1 MAIGKKCFIYV
12 HDKCIEEAALIESR
26 GPVALV
32 EWRGAFCEVVS
43 RRLKEKREPISS
55 MQTNRLLEA

>member
-1 MAIGKKCFIYV
+1 MAIGKKVFIFV
-12 HDKCIEEAALIESR
+12 HEKCTEEAALIESR
-26 GPVALV
+26 GPLSLV

-55 MQTNRLLEA
+55 VQTNRLLEA